1 MIIKLKLRNLLNNGG
16 LQMRF
21 DSIKIENF
29 RQYKGPVEV
38 KFSLDKEKNFTII
51 RGTNGAGKTNLLN
64 AITWCLYDEELHKS
78 DTSASGGPKYNLIT
92 KNETGP
98 GEEFFIKVEL
108 VMLDEYDSKIIFR
121 RQLKYSN
128 DKNNNF
134 IKDPFGSK
142 FDVFYSDGVNDKPLA
157 HPDMFI
163 EKNMPRA
170 IEEYFFFDGEKLE
183 DYFEKN
189 SGSSIGDSVFELS
202 QLNLLESVSSR
213 LVTRKNDYAKQ
224 IKGID
229 TDTGDLVD
237 KINILEAK
245 CRRAKKN
252 KESAE
257 NALRKINDDLIS
269 LREQL
274 SNVDNKDAKQLE
286 KDLKSL
292 NARKDNLNKK
302 INSKES
308 KLNEFIINKFPNVL
322 IYPAMDYTCE
332 LGKDLEEKG
341 FIPPKYKKGFLE
353 DILNKKKC
361 ICGCDLSDDLNA
373 YNSILELKNNTSE
386 LTNVSE
392 EVNVT
397 LRDLRKIME
406 KTTKF
411 DKDRKKFHSEVYRDK
426 KELSEVAG
434 EIEDKEF
441 AFSQINHPLI
451 RKLKSDIK
459 DLEHVKETELT
470 KKINAERD
478 IEDAKST
485 INKLRGKLRTVG
497 INNDKLKLLNKYNSF
512 CEYAIE
518 LVEKLKNDFTENIRI
533 KVEKSTEEQFKK
545 LMWKDN
551 FSKVYISKNY
561 DVTLEDVTGE
571 MVSPGILS
579 AGEKLVL
586 ALSFVAALN
595 TISGFELPFIIDTPM
610 GRLDQE
616 MKINISK
623 TLPEYVEGNQVALLV
638 TGEEYTDS
646 FREGIIDKVGK
657 EYTIHVN
664 ETDKG
669 TESKICLNE

>member
-1 MIIKLKLRNLLNNGG
+1 MK
-16 LQMRF
+16 F

-64 AITWCLYDEELHKS
+64 AITWCLYGKELHKP
-78 DTSASGGPKYNLIT
+78 DTSDYGGPIYNLIT

-98 GEEFFIKVEL
+98 GEEFFVKVEL
-108 VMLDEYDSKIIFR
+108 TMLDEYDSKIIFR

-128 DKNNNF
+128 DKNNTF
-134 IKDPFGSK
+134 VKDPFGPT

-163 EKNMPRA
+163 EKNMPKA

-202 QLNLLESVSSR
+202 QLNLLELVSNR
-213 LVTRKNDYAKQ
+213 LMTRKNDYVKQ
-224 IKGID
+224 IKSID
-229 TDTGDLVD
+229 TGTGDLVAQ
-237 KINILEAK
+237 INNQEAK
-245 CRRAKKN
+245 CRKAKKD
-252 KESAE
+252 KDDAESE
-257 NALRKINDDLIS
+257 LINVNTELDSLRK
-269 LREQL
+269 EL
-274 SNVDNKDAKQLE
+274 SDIDNKDAKQLE
-286 KDLKSL
+286 RDLK
-292 NARKDNLNKK
+292 NLNKRK
-302 INSKES
+302 ERLNNDINSKQS

-353 DILNKKKC
+353 DILDKKTC
-361 ICGCDLSDDLNA
+361 ICGCDLSDNLNA

-397 LRDLRKIME
+397 LRDLRKDME
-406 KTTKF
+406 KTINF
-411 DKDRKKFHSEVYRDK
+411 DKDRKKYHSDIRDYK
-426 KELSEVAG
+426 TELSEVED
-434 EIEDKEF
+434 EIEEKEF
-441 AFSQINHPLI
+441 AYSQINHPLI
-451 RKLKSDIK
+451 KKLKSDIK
-459 DLEHVKETELT
+459 DLEHVKEKVLF

-478 IEDAKST
+478 IEDAKKE
-485 INKLRGKLRTVG
+485 IKRLKNLLRTVN

-512 CEYAIE
+512 CENAIE
-518 LVEKLKNDFTENIRI
+518 IVERLKKDLTENIRV

-571 MVSPGILS
+571 IVTPGILS

-616 MKINISK
+616 MKTNISK
-623 TLPEYVEGNQVALLV
+623 TLPDYVEGNQVALLV

-657 EYTIHVN
+657 EYRIHVN
-664 ETDKG
+664 ETDNG
-669 TESKICLNE
+669 TESKICLNQ

>member
-1 MIIKLKLRNLLNNGG
+1 MMK
-16 LQMRF
+16 F

-29 RQYKGPVEV
+29 RQYKGPIEI

-64 AITWCLYDEELHKS
+64 AITWCLYDKELHKS
-78 DTSASGGPKYNLIT
+78 DTSASGGPLYNLIT
-92 KNETGP
+92 KNEIGP

-108 VMLDEYDSKIIFR
+108 TMLDEYDSKIIFR
-121 RQLKYSN
+121 RELKYSN
-128 DKNNNF
+128 DKNNTL
-134 IKDPFGSK
+134 IRDPFGST
-142 FDVFYSDGVNDKPLA
+142 FNVFYSDGLNDKPLA
-157 HPDMFI
+157 HPDLFI
-163 EKNMPRA
+163 EKNMPKA

-202 QLNLLESVSSR
+202 QLNLLDLVSNR

-224 IKGID
+224 IKNID
-229 TDTGDLVD
+229 TDTGDLID
-237 KINILEAK
+237 KLNNQEAI
-245 CRRAKKN
+245 CRKAKKN
-252 KESAE
+252 KNDARD
-257 NALRKINDDLIS
+257 ALKKINVELDT
-269 LREQL
+269 LREKL

-286 KDLKSL
+286 KDLK
-292 NARKDNLNKK
+292 KLNKQK
-302 INSKES
+302 DKLNKDINFEQS
-308 KLNEFIINKFPNVL
+308 KLNEFIIDIFSSVL
-322 IYPAMDYTCE
+322 IYPAMDFTCE

-353 DILNKKKC
+353 DILDKKKC
-361 ICGCDLSDDLNA
+361 ICGCDLSDDLDA
-373 YNSILELKNNTSE
+373 FNSILELKNNTSE

-397 LRDLRKIME
+397 LRDLKKNMAYTALFDKKRKIH
-406 KTTKF
+406 
-411 DKDRKKFHSEVYRDK
+411 HSKLRDYK
-426 KELSEVAG
+426 NELSEVL
-434 EIEDKEF
+434 EDIEEKEF
-441 AFSQINHPLI
+441 AYSQINHPLI
-451 RKLKSDIK
+451 RKLKADIK
-459 DLEHVKETELT
+459 DLEHVKESELT

-478 IEDAKST
+478 QEDAKEEIKSLK
-485 INKLRGKLRTVG
+485 IKIRTAGV
-497 INNDKLKLLNKYNSF
+497 NNDKLKLLKKYNSF
-512 CEYAIE
+512 CENSIE
-518 LVEKLKNDFTENIRI
+518 LVEQLKKDLTENIRV

-551 FSKVYISKNY
+551 FSKVYISKDY

-571 MVSPGILS
+571 LVSPGILS

-616 MKINISK
+616 MKTNISK

-657 EYTIHVN
+657 EYRIHVN
-664 ETDKG
+664 ETDNG
-669 TESKICLNE
+669 TESKICLNK

>member
-1 MIIKLKLRNLLNNGG
+1 MGG
-16 LQMRF
+16 LVMKF

-64 AITWCLYDEELHKS
+64 AITWCLYDDELHKS
-78 DTSASGGPKYNLIT
+78 DTSDYGGPLYNLIR

-98 GEEFFIKVEL
+98 GEEFFVKVEL
-108 VMLDEYDSKIIFR
+108 TMLDEYDSKIIFR
-121 RQLKYSN
+121 RSLKYSN
-128 DKNNNF
+128 DMNNTF
-134 IKDPFGSK
+134 IKDPFGST

-157 HPDMFI
+157 HPGMFI

-213 LVTRKNDYAKQ
+213 LTTRKNDYAKQ
-224 IKGID
+224 IKNID
-229 TDTGDLVD
+229 TGTGDLVD
-237 KINILEAK
+237 KINKQEAK
-245 CRRAKKN
+245 CRKAEKN
-252 KESAE
+252 KENAE
-257 NALRKINDDLIS
+257 TQLKNINAQLGS
-269 LREQL
+269 LREEL
-274 SNVDNKDAKQLE
+274 SKVDNKDAKQLE

-292 NARKDNLNKK
+292 NSRKERLNKN
-302 INSKES
+302 INSKQS
-308 KLNEFIINKFPNVL
+308 KLNEFIINKFPSVL

-353 DILNKKKC
+353 DILDKKKC

-373 YNSILELKNNTSE
+373 YNSILDLKNNTSE

-392 EVNVT
+392 EVNLT
-397 LRDLRKIME
+397 LRDLRKNME
-406 KTTKF
+406 NTALF
-411 DKDRKKFHSEVYRDK
+411 DKDRRKLHADIREFK
-426 KELSEVAG
+426 KELSEVTD
-434 EIEDKEF
+434 EIEEKEF
-441 AFSQINHPLI
+441 LYSQINHPLI
-451 RKLKSDIK
+451 KKLKSDIK
-459 DLEHVKETELT
+459 DQEHVKEKQLST
-470 KKINAERD
+470 KINAERD
-478 IEDAKST
+478 IEDAKKEIES
-485 INKLRGKLRTVG
+485 LRKKLRTVN

-518 LVEKLKNDFTENIRI
+518 IVEQLKKDLTENIRV

-551 FSKVYISKNY
+551 FSKVYISKDY

-571 MVSPGILS
+571 LVTPGILS

-586 ALSFVAALN
+586 ALSFVASLN

-616 MKINISK
+616 MKMNISK

-657 EYTIHVN
+657 EYRIHVN
-664 ETDKG
+664 ETDIG
-669 TESKICLNE
+669 TESKICLNK